1 MLRNFFICCILC
13 LLVSPGAFAEYPL
26 DVSILDKPAITRLTD
41 EQLIDTYENT
51 IVEIE
56 ANRSFHSTSGF
67 SPKEYKDYKALL
79 KFRLLLLV
87 EIHSRNLELPQF

>member
-1 MLRNFFICCILC
+1 MYKKLALAMIMFIFLT
-13 LLVSPGAFAEYPL
+13 SWAMAEYPS
-26 DVSILDKPAITRLTD
+26 DVTILSKADITKLTD
-41 EQLIDTYENT
+41 DQLTDIYEDT
-51 IVEIE
+51 IVEIQ
-56 ANRSFHSTSGF
+56 ADTSFHTTSGF